1 MAAPRKLP
9 RRFGANA
16 KMEAANALLV
26 PGLALWFGWPRNPW
40 DALALALAILACAGL
55 LVVGAFYWHGLDR
68 RLTGKGKGRHDQ
80 ALRFAD
86 RAERPALLATIAA
99 TVATV
104 IAAALNGLTGSLIA
118 AAVLSLLAALEYVN
132 YYHRQ
137 MQHFDN
143 RSDFVRL
150 LTGRGA
156 RPSHMARDLAAFRAR
171 TR

>member
-1 MAAPRKLP
+1 MAATRKLP
-9 RRFGANA
+9 RRFGAYA
-16 KMEAANALLV
+16 KMEGANALLI
-26 PGLALWFGWPRNPW
+26 PALALWFGWPRNPW
-40 DALALALAILACAGL
+40 DALPMTLAILACAGL
-55 LVVGAFYWHGLDR
+55 LVVGALYWHGLDR
-68 RLTGKGKGRHDQ
+68 RLTGSGKASHDQ

-86 RAERPALLATIAA
+86 RAQRPALLATIAA
-99 TVATV
+99 IIATV
-104 IAAALNGLTGSLIA
+104 VAAVLNGLAASVIA

-150 LTGRGA
+150 FTGRGV
-156 RPSHMARDLAAFRAR
+156 RRSHMARDLAAFRAR